1 MNIGEVSYILLNWYN
16 QTSSVTSMSLD
27 RNSNKSQ
34 DKALSLT
41 QILFSFFQLKVS
53 QWLRVLPVADAALI
67 TGPLLDSI

>member
-16 QTSSVTSMSLD
+16 QTSSVTGMSLD

-41 QILFSFFQLKVS
+41 QISFFHLKVS